1 MCAQNRA
8 PATRSAGRQMS
19 VFESSC
25 SGRRSLRAA
34 APGLFE
40 TSKHERRVFIIT
52 NDGDD
57 LRYSAHA
64 AVLGKK
70 KDLRECV
77 AGGYWGQKLHNY
89 VAVFTLYP
97 ETVTRV
103 APLRSVSERRKQTA
117 LSAWAGE
124 DNRGLLH
131 NSSDVL
137 LQMITYEYDDEA
149 TVWGPMGA
157 PSWQGESH
165 TEWAEHSD

>member
-64 AVLGKK
+64 AASEKKILWNVSRKVIGGK
-70 KDLRECV
+70 
-77 AGGYWGQKLHNY
+77 KLHNY
-89 VAVFTLYP
+89 TAVFTLHP

-103 APLRSVSERRKQTA
+103 SSAPVGERRNQAA
-117 LSAWAGE
+117 LWVWAGE
-124 DNRGLLH
+124 DNHGVFLVCYTTTLTCYCR
-131 NSSDVL
+131 
-137 LQMITYEYDDEA
+137 Q
-149 TVWGPMGA
+149 
-157 PSWQGESH
+157 
-165 TEWAEHSD
+165 

>member
-1 MCAQNRA
+1 MCVQNRA

-70 KDLRECV
+70 KILGNVSREV
-77 AGGYWGQKLHNY
+77 IGGKNCTITLQCLHFIPKL
-89 VAVFTLYP
+89 
-97 ETVTRV
+97 
-103 APLRSVSERRKQTA
+103 
-117 LSAWAGE
+117 
-124 DNRGLLH
+124 
-131 NSSDVL
+131 
-137 LQMITYEYDDEA
+137 
-149 TVWGPMGA
+149 
-157 PSWQGESH
+157 
-165 TEWAEHSD
+165 